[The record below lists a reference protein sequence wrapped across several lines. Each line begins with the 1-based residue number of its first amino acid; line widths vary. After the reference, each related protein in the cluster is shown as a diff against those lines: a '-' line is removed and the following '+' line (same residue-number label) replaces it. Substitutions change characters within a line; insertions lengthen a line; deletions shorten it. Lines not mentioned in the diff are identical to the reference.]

1 MKIVE
6 NFSELYFMLCI
17 FDLEYYFLD
26 QYSAFYLENNL
37 HFLKHYDI
45 HNQFQEVGS
54 KNVNIFDF
62 NNIFTECMIEA
73 KFVKCY
79 SNNDLLFFENGMC
92 IIDVYGSL
100 PFAINDLPDLHNG
113 FLNNDLLKDLPDWLV
128 PVEINDNLNLGL
140 YQHLI
145 QGNGNIINEKGEVIG
160 GWGLYIDL
168 VKYFDFEWFVDN
180 I

>member
-1 MKIVE
+1 
-6 NFSELYFMLCI
+6 
-17 FDLEYYFLD
+17 
-26 QYSAFYLENNL
+26 
-37 HFLKHYDI
+37 
-45 HNQFQEVGS
+45 
-54 KNVNIFDF
+54 
-62 NNIFTECMIEA
+62 MIEA